1 MTRRGNGRGT
11 GGFNALAVFKFGIS
25 SGLLYGQAGRLSPLK
40 KATGITPLHA
50 LTVAMSKD

>member
-40 KATGITPLHA
+40 ATGITPLHA
-50 LTVAMSKD
+50 LTVAMAKD